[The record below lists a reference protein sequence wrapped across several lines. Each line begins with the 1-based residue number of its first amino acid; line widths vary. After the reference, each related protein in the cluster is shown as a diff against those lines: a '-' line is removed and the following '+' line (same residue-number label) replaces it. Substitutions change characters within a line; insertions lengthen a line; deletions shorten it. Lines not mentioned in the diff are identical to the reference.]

1 MTSPERRPVRVGHD
15 ERERA
20 VRALGEH
27 FAKGRLEM
35 DEYEDRCARAYAAR
49 TTVDLDAL
57 FDELPNPFAPAP
69 SPTQSYPT
77 HSYPTQTYPTQA
89 YPPAPFGREPMTG
102 RPYSDK
108 SKVIAGVLQLVLPFG
123 VGRFYSGHTGMA
135 IAQLLITFF
144 TFGLGA
150 IWPFIDGIVLLAGR
164 PMDPHGRP
172 MRS

>member
-1 MTSPERRPVRVGHD
+1 MMPVTSPQRRPVRVGHD

-27 FAKGRLEM
+27 FAKGQLEM

-69 SPTQSYPT
+69 HPTQSYP
-77 HSYPTQTYPTQA
+77 A
-89 YPPAPFGREPMTG
+89 APFGREPMTG
-102 RPYSDK
+102 LPYSDK

-123 VGRFYSGHTGMA
+123 IGRFYSGHTGLA
-135 IAQLLITFF
+135 IAQLLITLF
-144 TFGLGA
+144 TLGLGS

-164 PMDPHGRP
+164 LMDPHGRP